1 MNEREKIIVLKQI
14 LFFNFELTDDPSIGN
29 FRLTPEQGL
38 QIVQLYYENLRS
50 LKNVFR
56 VIRLT
61 YGQHNR
67 PNKRTIRNTIT
78 HLETQHSL
86 LDNIELTTFSTQ

>member
-56 VIRLT
+56 ALCST
-61 YGQHNR
+61 YGQHNGLLSVHSIHYWIIFDR
-67 PNKRTIRNTIT
+67 ID
-78 HLETQHSL
+78 HVQHPVN
-86 LDNIELTTFSTQ
+86 NI